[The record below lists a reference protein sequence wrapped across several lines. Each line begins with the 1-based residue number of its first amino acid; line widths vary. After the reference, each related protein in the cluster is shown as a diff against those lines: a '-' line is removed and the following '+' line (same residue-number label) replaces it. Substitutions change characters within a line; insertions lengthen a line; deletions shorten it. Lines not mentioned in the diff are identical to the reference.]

1 MTHNTN
7 TNTAAVRSANLDRS
21 LRRRFREVLTG
32 TELRDR
38 LAASLPIL
46 QTLQREDGRPSRFRS
61 VVSANGRTEVGT
73 VSAAFRMETP
83 DTFVAKVTKVAEAI
97 HGPGAM
103 AEPLVVLRQTRDAT
117 RTYVS
122 IPLTLDSDPANWTAL
137 ALLVWQPAKGST
149 TFGLEFFRAI
159 CENGLHNF
167 DAIPA
172 VRVRNGTDYHERAT
186 VAAIRNGDLSANVAG
201 VVEFIRKAEGIRV
214 ADDLARQVFARA
226 LGETVE
232 TCERKRGRTLANLD
246 RLMMAYHAA
255 PGATP
260 GTVRGLLEAATYYD
274 SNIAPVRD
282 RTHNGT
288 DVTELR
294 FDRALS
300 SRSTVRAIMPEL
312 VELARN

>member
-7 TNTAAVRSANLDRS
+7 TAVRSANLDRNV
-21 LRRRFREVLTG
+21 RNRFREVLTG
-32 TELRDR
+32 SELRDR
-38 LAASLPIL
+38 LTTSLPVL

-61 VVSANGRTEVGT
+61 VVSRNGRTEVGT
-73 VSAAFRMETP
+73 VGDTFRMETP
-83 DTFVAKVTKVAEAI
+83 ETFLAKVQTVAEAI
-97 HGPGAM
+97 HGPGAL

-122 IPLTLDSDPANWTAL
+122 IPLTLESDPANWTAL
-137 ALLVWQPAKGST
+137 ALLIWQPAKGST
-149 TFGLEFFRAI
+149 TFGLELFRAI
-159 CENGLHNF
+159 CENGLHEF

-172 VRVRNGTDYHERAT
+172 VKVRNGSDYHDRAT

-201 VVEFIRKAEGIRV
+201 ILEFIRKAEGVRV

-232 TCERKRGRTLANLD
+232 TCEHKRGRALANLD
-246 RLMMAYHAA
+246 RLMMAYRDA
-255 PGATP
+255 PGAIP

-282 RTHNGT
+282 RTGNGT
-288 DVTELR
+288 DATELR